1 MTKERFLEIAA
12 LAEKS
17 WPTNSER
24 LSQRIERH
32 IALREMVSLIEKILD
47 EHRRYRKPQENILLD
62 ALISTVEL
70 R

>member
-1 MTKERFLEIAA
+1 MTKERFLEIIA
-12 LAEKS
+12 LSEK
-17 WPTNSER
+17 WPTIDGR
-24 LSQRIERH
+24 LQTH
-32 IALREMVSLIEKILD
+32 GALREMVALVQDIID